1 MTRHRFVLRGE
12 HRFIV
17 VYGYD
22 PTGIGYFLSVVT
34 TGKRIVDYDA
44 THPGYDA
51 LPGLLRALHVAGVVS
66 TDAVHAALDTLVEN
80 DMTDI
85 ENDIVRAVAAMVSN
99 LQRDAGE

>member
-1 MTRHRFVLRGE
+1 MTRHRFVLQGE

-22 PTGIGYFLSVVT
+22 PAGLGYFLSVVT

-66 TDAVHAALDTLVEN
+66 TDAVHAALDSLLETNVA
-80 DMTDI
+80 DI
-85 ENDIVRAVAAMVSN
+85 DNNIVRAVAEMVTN
-99 LQRDAGE
+99 LKCDAGE